1 MWCSNIEIH
10 TNIIKWLRT
19 FQCGLKIFW
28 IGTLFCFS
36 RILSCTGNFSNQ
48 CFFVFEWFFC
58 LFVLVCSAVVR
69 PAILQLQSPQ
79 PFCVEFPCSPSG
91 CMGSLHSATVQ
102 RYAVTPHKTEPHL
115 FINALSVQQMLLRWG
130 DAHTSYSV
138 LHELKTIKYFPHN

>member
-19 FQCGLKIFW
+19 FQCGLTIFW
-28 IGTLFCFS
+28 IGTLF
-36 RILSCTGNFSNQ
+36 
-48 CFFVFEWFFC
+48 FFQESFLALEIFLINVSLCLNDFFC

-69 PAILQLQSPQ
+69 PAILQLQPPQ
-79 PFCVEFPCSPSG
+79 PFCVEFPCTPSG

-115 FINALSVQQMLLRWG
+115 FINALSVQQMLLGWG